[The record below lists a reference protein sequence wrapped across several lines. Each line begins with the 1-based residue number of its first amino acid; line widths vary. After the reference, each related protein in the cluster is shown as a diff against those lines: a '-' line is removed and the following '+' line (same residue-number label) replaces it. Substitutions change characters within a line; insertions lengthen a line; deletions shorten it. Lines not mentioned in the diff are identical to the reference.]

1 MNEVLKGLYERK
13 SIRAFSDREIT
24 ADEKSAIL
32 KAAVNAPTAGNQ
44 QLYTIIDVTDQGLK
58 EKLVKSC
65 DNQPFI
71 ASAKMV
77 LIFCADMR
85 KWYNAF
91 LDGGCEPRK
100 LGVGD
105 LMLAVSDTNIAAQ
118 NAVVAAESL
127 GIGSCYIGD
136 IMENAEI
143 HREMLK
149 LPKYVFPAAML
160 VFGFPTEQQISR
172 EKPKRCEM
180 KHIVHEN
187 AYRDM
192 SAEEIRE
199 MFDHKKGVRNYED
212 WLRAFCER
220 KYNSDFSREMTRSVE
235 VYLKDFE

>member
-24 ADEKSAIL
+24 ADEKTAIL

-44 QLYTIIDVTDQGLK
+44 QLYTIIDVTDQSLK

-91 LDGGCEPRK
+91 LQSGCEPRK

-105 LMLAVSDTNIAAQ
+105 LMFPVLLIRQSAHEVSRSNGWRQIQ
-118 NAVVAAESL
+118 
-127 GIGSCYIGD
+127 
-136 IMENAEI
+136 
-143 HREMLK
+143 
-149 LPKYVFPAAML
+149 PL
-160 VFGFPTEQQISR
+160 V
-172 EKPKRCEM
+172 
-180 KHIVHEN
+180 
-187 AYRDM
+187 
-192 SAEEIRE
+192 
-199 MFDHKKGVRNYED
+199 
-212 WLRAFCER
+212 
-220 KYNSDFSREMTRSVE
+220 
-235 VYLKDFE
+235 